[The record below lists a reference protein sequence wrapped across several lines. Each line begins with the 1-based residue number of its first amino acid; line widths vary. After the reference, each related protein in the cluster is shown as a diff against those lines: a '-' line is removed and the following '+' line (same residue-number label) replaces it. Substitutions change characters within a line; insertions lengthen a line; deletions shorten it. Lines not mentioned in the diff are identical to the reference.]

1 MEAWSRL
8 NMPLA
13 ALRTLAVV
21 VFVIGTCVLVT
32 VAIRREERLRSLTR
46 RAPGRT
52 ARLARML
59 LAVPAPLKADDLYLR
74 PRRAAKSPWYERST
88 GPDGAGTQIRRLAET
103 LACRTVTGAR
113 CGAEG
118 RLG

>member
-13 ALRTLAVV
+13 ALIMLAVV
-21 VFVIGTCVLVT
+21 VFLFVIGTCVLVT

-74 PRRAAKSPWYERST
+74 PRRTAKSP
-88 GPDGAGTQIRRLAET
+88 
-103 LACRTVTGAR
+103 
-113 CGAEG
+113 
-118 RLG
+118 